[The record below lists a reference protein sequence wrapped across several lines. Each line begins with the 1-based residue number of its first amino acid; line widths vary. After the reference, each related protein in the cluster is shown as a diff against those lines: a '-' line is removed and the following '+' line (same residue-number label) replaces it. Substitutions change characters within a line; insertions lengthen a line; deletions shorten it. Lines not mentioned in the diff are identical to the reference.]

1 MMKMEEVLIDEF
13 FDGNEGEYEIGERV
27 ECFYCD
33 EEYSDD
39 DNYDEDDIE
48 MWNDLK
54 DRLRGGSL
62 VVSKEYGVFNFEL
75 VGEDVL
81 MWLINKF

>member
-13 FDGNEGEYEIGERV
+13 FVGNEGGYEIDERV

-33 EEYSDD
+33 EEYSDE
-39 DNYDEDDIE
+39 DNYDDEDIE

-54 DRLRGGSL
+54 DRLRKGSL